1 VCSVHQYLLLRMIR
15 RRTKKYEPSELSGPI
30 SSPPT
35 GGSSGIPPSPSRS
48 VGRASIALAVADA
61 SHDTTSLIVVAV
73 VVGIVSS
80 ILYLPGCI
88 GVWVCRVGYYS

>member
-1 VCSVHQYLLLRMIR
+1 VYSGHQYLILESNG

-35 GGSSGIPPSPSRS
+35 GGSSGISPFPSRS
-48 VGRASIALAVADA
+48 VGNASIALAVADA
-61 SHDTTSLIVVAV
+61 IHDTTSLIVVAV

-80 ILYLPGCI
+80 ILY
-88 GVWVCRVGYYS
+88 